1 MAFKKYDLTVFI
13 GRMAPLHNAHVEN
26 IKTALSLGDKVLVLL
41 GSANAPRDEKNPFT
55 NDQRI
60 EMLRL
65 AFPDQT
71 NFDTLADSLLIET
84 MNDQPSNDLWAAAV
98 QSRANLVLASLN
110 VEHPVKIAIVG
121 HKKDESS
128 FYLDLFPNWD
138 FIETGAKTFKNEE
151 DQDEELAATKIR
163 SYMFEGE
170 FDGVTDL
177 MPPAVWNY
185 INQNYIGSDLFN
197 AIQEEYFFHIRYQVA
212 LPRYPINSVT
222 VDAVVLCNG
231 QVLLITRK
239 NVPGKGKKAL
249 PGGFLNITETIEDGM
264 LRELDEETKLHV
276 SKRTLR
282 KSIIDKMV
290 FDKPNRS
297 LRGRIITH
305 AHTIRIDP
313 NPDGSMPR
321 VYGADDA
328 DKAYWEPISN
338 VMAPENAADF
348 FEDHHNILMT
358 MIGRAA
364 KQDK

>member
-1 MAFKKYDLTVFI
+1 MSKKYDLAIFI
-13 GRMAPLHNAHVEN
+13 GRMAPLHTAHVAN
-26 IKTALSLGDKVLVLL
+26 IEVARSIADEVLILL

-55 NDQRI
+55 NDQRKDMI
-60 EMLRL
+60 QAAIPRDENEEIAYPRID
-65 AFPDQT
+65 F
-71 NFDTLADSLLIET
+71 
-84 MNDQPSNDLWAAAV
+84 MNDMPSNDLWAAEV
-98 QSRANLVLASLN
+98 QRKAMEMFIRGVNPSD
-110 VEHPVKIAIVG
+110 VKIAIVG

-128 FYLDLFPNWD
+128 FYLDMFPTWD
-138 FIETGAKTFKNEE
+138 FIETGAKTYKNDE

-163 SYMFEGE
+163 SYMFEDE
-170 FDGVTDL
+170 FEGVTEL
-177 MPPAVWNY
+177 MPPAVWDY
-185 INQNYIGSDLFN
+185 INQNYIGSDLFK
-197 AIQEEYFFHIRYQVA
+197 AIQEEYFFHIKYATQLRN
-212 LPRYPINSVT
+212 YPINSVT
-222 VDAVVLCNG
+222 VDAVVLCEG
-231 QVLLITRK
+231 HILLITRK

-249 PGGFLNITETIEDGM
+249 PGGFLNINETIEDGM

-305 AHTIRIDP
+305 AHTIRIDA

-338 VMAPENAADF
+338 VVAPENAAEF
-348 FEDHHNILMT
+348 FEDHHNIIMT